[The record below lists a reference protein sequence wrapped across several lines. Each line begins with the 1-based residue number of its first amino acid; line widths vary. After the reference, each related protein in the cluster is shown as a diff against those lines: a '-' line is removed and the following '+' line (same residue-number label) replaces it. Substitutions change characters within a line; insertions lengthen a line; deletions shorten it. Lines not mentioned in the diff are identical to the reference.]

1 MNDEKRHIANILNRF
16 FNGESTLAEEEELG
30 RYFATHDVDEDWKAY
45 KQMFA
50 YFDGGMKD
58 EKPAAT
64 VVKVRRV
71 KWWRYAAAAAV
82 VALMASVALYVMQP
96 ADMGSDTGERAVVV
110 ADASKPASAAP
121 ADTVC
126 NIAEAAPTADAKALV
141 KTHQRRPI
149 KTVSSQCK
157 LDVDSAAINQIIA
170 ANLLAEQKV
179 DEESALFEEQMIA
192 AQKTIDDELM
202 LLCAANSTM
211 VQVVTMP

>member
-58 EKPAAT
+58 EKPAST
-64 VVKVRRV
+64 VVEVRRV

-82 VALMASVALYVMQP
+82 VALVASVALYVMQP
-96 ADMGSDTGERAVVV
+96 ADMGSGTGERAVVV
-110 ADASKPASAAP
+110 ADASRPASAAP

-126 NIAEAAPTADAKALV
+126 NIAEATPTADAKALV

-149 KTVSSQCK
+149 KTVSSQRK